1 MNKIILTTIL
11 TALVLAVSGC
21 VSSETS
27 ELSATE
33 YCQQQGGFV
42 VTGPSLGGPA
52 DFCMFEETYCNAADL
67 QSGDC
72 KKGEAFYV
80 CDAVGSRSEG
90 YYDRDTKALIS
101 FAQCGSAGP
110 DRPVY
115 IPNPAA
121 VYCQEQSGTVEIRED
136 PRSAG
141 GQYGVC
147 ILANGTECDEWA
159 FYRGG
164 CESCLTYCAKQPHI
178 MCVGHLT
185 VAGEYPDCEC
195 GWVCDKA

>member
-33 YCQQQGGFV
+33 FCEQNMGFV
-42 VTGPSLGGPA
+42 VTGPSTSGPA
-52 DFCMFEETYCNAADL
+52 DFCLFEDSYCTASEF
-67 QSGDC
+67 QSGSC
-72 KKGEAFYV
+72 RKGENFYV

-101 FAQCGSAGP
+101 FAQCGS
-110 DRPVY
+110 DRPVGM
-115 IPNPAA
+115 PNPAA
-121 VYCQEQSGTVEIRED
+121 VYCLEQSGTVEIRED
-136 PRSAG
+136 PRPAG

-147 ILANGTECDEWA
+147 ILANGTECDEWV

-164 CESCLTYCAKQPHI
+164 CESCLTYCVKQSHV
-178 MCVGHLT
+178 MCVGYWNIT
-185 VAGEYPDCEC
+185 GDYPDCEC
-195 GWVCDKA
+195 GWVCD